1 MALSIK
7 QIVNFQ
13 LKYLRMAGFLEF
25 VQQVLNIVKTYRD
38 SGEAGVSQLPAKV
51 EAAYTPFAASIV
63 TMDDAYKL
71 SRASEFTQ
79 QIADEDTRRD
89 NLYTALKNQVQMYTR
104 FDFDTEKKAAGTY
117 LWNIMKKYNVDV
129 NENYHEESGKLQQM
143 IQELEADNVAGQHI
157 TALGLTSLLAQLK
170 TANEAVRTLL
180 SQRNDERMMQE
191 KAALANAR
199 NVVDERYRDLVLM
212 VNAAAAME
220 DETEGLEGVISQVNE
235 LIKYYRQ
242 YVAPKGSS
250 SGNEESNGGGSNG
263 GSNSGSSNGGSNT
276 GGNGGSN
283 TGGNSGGNTPTPTP
297 DNGGSNSGGSNSGGS
312 NTGGSN
318 GDSNSGSGGS
328 NTGGSGN
335 TGGGSN
341 SGGGG
346 SEEEGGM

>member
-1 MALSIK
+1 
-7 QIVNFQ
+7 
-13 LKYLRMAGFLEF
+13 MAGFLEF

-51 EAAYTPFAASIV
+51 EAAYTPFASGIAV
-63 TMDDAYKL
+63 MDDAYKL

-104 FDFDTEKKAAGTY
+104 FDFDPEKKAAGTY
-117 LWNIMKKYNVDV
+117 LWNIIRKYGVDV

-157 TALGLTSLLAQLK
+157 TALGLSSLVSQLK

-180 SQRNDERMMQE
+180 SQRNDERMTQE

-199 NVVDERYRDLVLM
+199 NAVDERYRDLVLM
-212 VNAAAAME
+212 INAAAAME

-242 YVAPKGSS
+242 YVAPKGS
-250 SGNEESNGGGSNG
+250 GGTENTNGGGTSNGG
-263 GSNSGSSNGGSNT
+263 
-276 GGNGGSN
+276 
-283 TGGNSGGNTPTPTP
+283 
-297 DNGGSNSGGSNSGGS
+297 DNGGSSTGSE
-312 NTGGSN
+312 TG
-318 GDSNSGSGGS
+318 
-328 NTGGSGN
+328 GN
-335 TGGGSN
+335 TGGGGSSTGSGTA
-341 SGGGG
+341 SGGDNAATEAVTMAVAMVTPAAT
-346 SEEEGGM
+346 SIDLQRNPSKRRL

>member
-1 MALSIK
+1 MNIK

-51 EAAYTPFAASIV
+51 EAAYTPFASGIAV
-63 TMDDAYKL
+63 MDDAYKL

-104 FDFDTEKKAAGTY
+104 FDFDAEKKAAGTY
-117 LWNIMKKYNVDV
+117 LWNIIRKYGIDV

-157 TALGLTSLLAQLK
+157 TTLGLTSLVSQLK

-180 SQRNDERMMQE
+180 SQRNDERMAQE

-199 NVVDERYRDLVLM
+199 NAVDERYRDLVLM
-212 VNAAAAME
+212 INAAAAME
-220 DETEGLEGVISQVNE
+220 DNQESIAGLEGVISQVNE

-242 YVAPKGSS
+242 YVAPKGGGSAGS
-250 SGNEESNGGGSNG
+250 PTGEGGGGSNTGG
-263 GSNSGSSNGGSNT
+263 GSSTGSETGGNGSGSTGSPTGEGGGSNT
-276 GGNGGSN
+276 GGN
-283 TGGNSGGNTPTPTP
+283 TGGN
-297 DNGGSNSGGSNSGGS
+297 
-312 NTGGSN
+312 
-318 GDSNSGSGGS
+318 
-328 NTGGSGN
+328 
-335 TGGGSN
+335 
-341 SGGGG
+341 GGGG
-346 SEEEGGM
+346 NDGPIGDYD

>member
-1 MALSIK
+1 MNIK
-7 QIVNFQ
+7 QIVIFQ
-13 LKYLRMAGFLEF
+13 LKSLRMAGFLEF

-51 EAAYTPFAASIV
+51 EAAYTPFASGIAV
-63 TMDDAYKL
+63 MDDAYKL

-104 FDFDTEKKAAGTY
+104 FDFDPEKKAAGTY
-117 LWNIMKKYNVDV
+117 LWNIIRKYGIDV

-157 TALGLTSLLAQLK
+157 TALGLTSLLSQLK

-180 SQRNDERMMQE
+180 SQRNNERMAQE

-220 DETEGLEGVISQVNE
+220 DDTEGLEGVISQVNE

-242 YVAPKGSS
+242 YVVPKSGSGS
-250 SGNEESNGGGSNG
+250 ENANGGGTSNGGNSNGGGTTNGGTNNG
-263 GSNSGSSNGGSNT
+263 GSSTGSGSE
-276 GGNGGSN
+276 
-283 TGGNSGGNTPTPTP
+283 SG
-297 DNGGSNSGGSNSGGS
+297 
-312 NTGGSN
+312 
-318 GDSNSGSGGS
+318 
-328 NTGGSGN
+328 GGSGN
-335 TGGGSN
+335 GESGGSG
-341 SGGGG
+341 SEGGGG
-346 SEEEGGM
+346 DNGGGTSGPPGDFD